1 MFLSKNCKKWFE
13 TYRASFISVC
23 AMVLLLIAAVF
34 CHLFGWKDAPFQFLA
49 ACLGAGVTVII
60 TNLLL
65 VEQTKQQGELQ
76 KEEAKAQSDL
86 QDKVKAQ
93 NLEQAKKTEQYKEKL
108 RIYQK
113 FLEELYT
120 VVKDRDLST
129 EEKINMQFQTA
140 YLAIHTDVGRI
151 EEVSANLKD
160 IIDCLISPSGNNY
173 DVDRLQQ
180 ALFNIVRQFR
190 EELYEEK
197 VSVGDDYTAIIN
209 NFVKAFSPD
218 GDDNNTGN
226 DASLWSEACTRWKE
240 DKKWEMSVN
249 GETIRL
255 HRPDNK
261 EIHVQFGFWEGHYYI
276 QAKYQ
281 GFSDFSKELKWKYK
295 GRKTYETWWKH
306 IESTLFHG
314 LKEGEFWDKFTAD
327 EAMQKELVK
336 WFDDL
341 ILFIDGWDIPAGRY
355 KTLMGI
361 IDRAA
366 YERKGWAFWVYDSRC
381 IVCDSHLKD
390 LGEPF
395 IDTYYDESIGKITVR
410 LGNRKND
417 ENVQRMILERIGL
430 PTAEIRE
437 DNRTDYRTFEADAKD
452 DDIMSAAAELMEK
465 IAKA

>member
-173 DVDRLQQ
+173 DIDRLQQ

-226 DASLWSEACTRWKE
+226 DASLWSEK
-240 DKKWEMSVN
+240 
-249 GETIRL
+249 
-255 HRPDNK
+255 
-261 EIHVQFGFWEGHYYI
+261 
-276 QAKYQ
+276 
-281 GFSDFSKELKWKYK
+281 SD
-295 GRKTYETWWKH
+295 RTP
-306 IESTLFHG
+306 STLGCRASSFH
-314 LKEGEFWDKFTAD
+314 
-327 EAMQKELVK
+327 Q
-336 WFDDL
+336 
-341 ILFIDGWDIPAGRY
+341 
-355 KTLMGI
+355 
-361 IDRAA
+361 
-366 YERKGWAFWVYDSRC
+366 WV
-381 IVCDSHLKD
+381 D
-390 LGEPF
+390 LGDVGMENYVCKKCGLHLESHRTPSTLGCTASSF
-395 IDTYYDESIGKITVR
+395 HQWVDLGHIGCHTYQCRKCGLTIHGDDKTPST
-410 LGNRKND
+410 LGC
-417 ENVQRMILERIGL
+417 
-430 PTAEIRE
+430 TAASFHQW
-437 DNRTDYRTFEADAKD
+437 NK
-452 DDIMSAAAELMEK
+452 LN
-465 IAKA
+465 